1 LSNSKKSDKYVKL
14 ARKLGVDAKAIPISN
29 IFFDDR
35 ALLKC
40 EGCESY
46 ARHWLC
52 PPNVMKPA
60 EFKRIVKNYHSAVLT
75 HSNDAGKFRD
85 VMYQLES
92 KAFVDGKYWA
102 FALFPDFCCE
112 KCSYPS
118 SCKNPGMDRPMLH
131 SHGIDEYK
139 TARKAGFKVYP
150 LRNKDERQN
159 RFGLLLI
166 D

>member
-1 LSNSKKSDKYVKL
+1 MSNPKKSDKYVKL
-14 ARKLGVDAKAIPISN
+14 ARKLGVNAKAISTSD

-40 EGCESY
+40 EVCESY
-46 ARHWLC
+46 GKHWLC
-52 PPNVMKPA
+52 PPNVMKPE
-60 EFKRIVKNYHSAVLT
+60 EFKRILKKYHSAVIT
-75 HSNDAGKFRD
+75 HSDDAKKLRD

-92 KAFVDGKYWA
+92 KAFVDGNYWA
-102 FALFPDFCCE
+102 FAFFPDFYCE
-112 KCSYPS
+112 KCSYPL
-118 SCKNPGMDRPMLH
+118 SCKNPGKDRPLMH

-139 TARKAGFKVYP
+139 TARKAGFKIYP
-150 LRNKDERQN
+150 LKNKDEKQN